1 MAFREEIKLE
11 IEGYYEDVT
20 ENKEIGRALVMVGLL
35 GRSGRHMIDMI
46 GNDGQSIGIVS
57 FSFEIVGGGK
67 AENQPI

>member
-1 MAFREEIKLE
+1 ME